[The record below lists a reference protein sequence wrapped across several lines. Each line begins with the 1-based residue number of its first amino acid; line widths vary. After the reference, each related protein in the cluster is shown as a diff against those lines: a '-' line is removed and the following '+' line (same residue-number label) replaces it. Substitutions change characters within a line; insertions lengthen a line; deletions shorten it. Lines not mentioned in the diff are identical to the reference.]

1 MADNKTCLGLTLS
14 FFSNDNVGS
23 VALIRDQ
30 HCAGCGGH
38 WNSLFYYQQMMTL
51 VNQRRELQTALK
63 SEHDRVLQLES
74 LFVAN
79 QPIGVPEPSPENTQ
93 PLRPQLVK
101 EGLYVKDPDPTA

>member
-1 MADNKTCLGLTLS
+1 MADNKTCLGLTVS

-63 SEHDRVLQLES
+63 SEHDRVLELES
-74 LFVAN
+74 IFVNN
-79 QPIGVPEPSPENTQ
+79 QPTGNTPSENVK
-93 PLRPQLVK
+93 PLGPQLVK
-101 EGLYVKDPDPTA
+101 EGLDVKDTDDPRR